1 MEIPMRSIVF
11 LAALLLAP
19 PALAQVAYQPT
30 EAESQ
35 EVAALTAKYFD
46 LVDRMDH
53 DASYALLAPALASQV
68 DAAGWAKLQRE
79 ARAERGAPRE
89 RVQRL
94 LSWEADPD
102 GAPPGLYVS
111 VDLDSVHDVAK
122 HMSEY
127 VVWFRAPGTKEF
139 RLLRHESTEMR
150 GIVEDKSGPSPHGG
164 GATAVGA
171 TSVAS
176 SSSAPATPPGHPS
189 PHAMQ
194 PGPVPPVAPPAP
206 FAEHAAP
213 IEFTTVAAARAALA
227 TREGAVATSDASGWT
242 VVSEDRTQ
250 TLWSFAPDAHP
261 AHPAVVRRQLVHRDG
276 VLYIEMEVL
285 CEGPKPACNR
295 LEVEF
300 EALNARARDDIVA
313 AQKYKPARK
322 S

>member
-1 MEIPMRSIVF
+1 MRSIVF
-11 LAALLLAP
+11 LAALLFALP
-19 PALAQVAYQPT
+19 GLAQVAYQPT

-35 EVAALTAKYFD
+35 DVAALTAKYFD
-46 LVDRMDH
+46 FVDRMDH
-53 DASYALLAPALASQV
+53 DASYALLAPALAAQV
-68 DAAGWAKLQRE
+68 DAAAWAKLQQE
-79 ARAERGAPRE
+79 ARTERGAPRE

-94 LSWEADPD
+94 LSWESDPD
-102 GAPPGLYVS
+102 GAPAGLYVS
-111 VDLDSVHDVAK
+111 VDLDSVHDQAK

-127 VVWFRAPGTKEF
+127 VVWFRAPGTEEF

-164 GATAVGA
+164 SAVGA
-171 TSVAS
+171 TSAAS
-176 SSSAPATPPGHPS
+176 SSPSPATPSGHPS

-194 PGPVPPVAPPAP
+194 PGPVPPVEPPAP
-206 FAEHAAP
+206 FAEHAAA
-213 IEFTTVAAARAALA
+213 IGFATVAAARSALA
-227 TREGAVATSDASGWT
+227 TREGAVATTDASGWT

-250 TLWSFAPDAHP
+250 ALWSFAPDVHP

-300 EALNARARDDIVA
+300 QALNAKARDEIVA
-313 AQKYKPARK
+313 AQKYKPAGK

>member
-1 MEIPMRSIVF
+1 MRPSHF
-11 LAALLLAP
+11 LAALLFAP
-19 PALAQVAYQPT
+19 IVVAQVAYEPSA
-30 EAESQ
+30 AETQ

-46 LVDRMDH
+46 FVDRMDY
-53 DASYALLAPALASQV
+53 DASHALLAPALANQV
-68 DAAGWAKLQRE
+68 DAAGWAALQRE

-94 LSWEADPD
+94 LSWEQDPD
-102 GAPPGLYVS
+102 GAPPGLYVA
-111 VDLDSVHDVAK
+111 VDLDSVHDQAK

-127 VVWFRAPGTKEF
+127 VVWFRAPGAKEF

-164 GATAVGA
+164 HAVGA
-171 TSVAS
+171 IPREGSGQASVAS
-176 SSSAPATPPGHPS
+176 SSPSPATPPGHPS

-206 FAEHAAP
+206 FAEQASA
-213 IEFTTVAAARAALA
+213 IGFTTVASARDALA
-227 TREGAVATSDASGWT
+227 EREGAVATTDASGWT

-300 EALNARARDDIVA
+300 EALNAKAREEIIA
-313 AQKYKPARK
+313 ARK
-322 S
+322 T